1 MSREASV
8 LFDVP
13 GPKARRRNLIIG
25 VVGSLALA
33 AFLVFVIMRFEDTGQ
48 FESAKWDPFQYTG
61 VQQFIFDGLKATLKA
76 FALAAVFS
84 IVLGAFLAAGRL
96 SDHKIVRWASTTF
109 VTFFRAMPLLVLI
122 FMLYL
127 VPGSQGWWKWD
138 PMWPLV
144 VGLTIYNGTVQAEN
158 IRAGIL
164 AVPKGQ
170 SEAAYALGMRKTQV
184 MTMILVPQGIR
195 TMLPT
200 IISQVVVTLKD
211 TSLGYVI
218 TFEEL
223 LYTIQQMASTVVV
236 NDENP
241 YVPMIIVAG
250 AIYVAMCLVLSG
262 LANWIERRGRRAK
275 TGIVMAGAAEPV
287 IASDALEPVAG
298 TPGGPVGTRR
308 PPDTRAGD
316 GGAGG

>member
-25 VVGSLALA
+25 VLGSVALI
-33 AFLVFVIMRFEDTGQ
+33 AFMVFVVVRFEDTGQ
-48 FESAKWDPFQYTG
+48 FEAAKWDPFQYTG

-211 TSLGYVI
+211 TSLGFLI
-218 TFEEL
+218 TYPEL
-223 LYTIQQMASTVVV
+223 LAAAKLIGGYQDYHMPFIPVT
-236 NDENP
+236 
-241 YVPMIIVAG
+241 IIVG
-250 AIYVAMCLVLSG
+250 TIYVAMCMILSAFATW
-262 LANWIERRGRRAK
+262 LERRLRTSRKGKPPAVATPAPGESSR
-275 TGIVMAGAAEPV
+275 
-287 IASDALEPVAG
+287 DAVA
-298 TPGGPVGTRR
+298 V
-308 PPDTRAGD
+308 
-316 GGAGG
+316 

>member
-25 VVGSLALA
+25 IVGSLGLA
-33 AFLVFVIMRFEDTGQ
+33 AFLVFVIVRFNDTGQ
-48 FESAKWDPFQYTG
+48 FESAKWDPFQYSG

-200 IISQVVVTLKD
+200 IISQIVVTLKD
-211 TSLGYVI
+211 TSLGFLI
-218 TFEEL
+218 TYPEL
-223 LYTIQQMASTVVV
+223 LAAAKLIGGYQDYNMPFIPVT
-236 NDENP
+236 
-241 YVPMIIVAG
+241 IIVG
-250 AIYVAMCLVLSG
+250 TIYVAMCMILSAFATW
-262 LANWIERRGRRAK
+262 LERRLRTSRKGKPPAVVPP
-275 TGIVMAGAAEPV
+275 TQAESSRDRLAV
-287 IASDALEPVAG
+287 V
-298 TPGGPVGTRR
+298 
-308 PPDTRAGD
+308 
-316 GGAGG
+316 

>member
-25 VVGSLALA
+25 VVGTLALA

-211 TSLGYVI
+211 TSLGFLI
-218 TFEEL
+218 TYPEL
-223 LYTIQQMASTVVV
+223 LAAAKLIGGYQDYHMPFIPVT
-236 NDENP
+236 
-241 YVPMIIVAG
+241 IIVG
-250 AIYVAMCLVLSG
+250 TIYVAMCMILSAFATW
-262 LANWIERRGRRAK
+262 LERRLRTSRKGKPIAVQPPRP
-275 TGIVMAGAAEPV
+275 AAL
-287 IASDALEPVAG
+287 SLD
-298 TPGGPVGTRR
+298 
-308 PPDTRAGD
+308 
-316 GGAGG
+316 GAGV

>member
-13 GPKARRRNLIIG
+13 GPRARRRNLIIG
-25 VVGSLALA
+25 VVGSLGLA
-33 AFLVFVIMRFEDTGQ
+33 AFLVFVIVRFNDTGQ
-48 FESAKWDPFQYTG
+48 FESAKWDPFQYNG

-200 IISQVVVTLKD
+200 IISQIVVTLKD
-211 TSLGYVI
+211 TSLGFLI
-218 TFEEL
+218 TYPEL
-223 LYTIQQMASTVVV
+223 LAAAKLIGGYQDYNMPFIPVT
-236 NDENP
+236 
-241 YVPMIIVAG
+241 IIVG
-250 AIYVAMCLVLSG
+250 TIYVAMCMILSAFATW
-262 LANWIERRGRRAK
+262 LERRLRTSRKGKPPTVVPPTQAEQSLDK
-275 TGIVMAGAAEPV
+275 MAIV
-287 IASDALEPVAG
+287 
-298 TPGGPVGTRR
+298 
-308 PPDTRAGD
+308 
-316 GGAGG
+316 

>member
-25 VVGSLALA
+25 VVGSLGLA
-33 AFLVFVIMRFEDTGQ
+33 AFLVFVIVRFNDTGQ
-48 FESAKWDPFQYTG
+48 FESAKWDPFQYSG

-84 IVLGAFLAAGRL
+84 ILLGAFLAAGRL
-96 SDHKIVRWASTTF
+96 SDHRIVRWASTTF

-200 IISQVVVTLKD
+200 IISQIVVTLKD
-211 TSLGYVI
+211 TSLGFLI
-218 TFEEL
+218 TYPEL
-223 LYTIQQMASTVVV
+223 LAAAKLIGGYQDYNMPFIPVT
-236 NDENP
+236 
-241 YVPMIIVAG
+241 IIVG
-250 AIYVAMCLVLSG
+250 TIYVAMCMILSAFATW
-262 LANWIERRGRRAK
+262 LERRLRTSRKGKPPAVVPPTQAELSRDNVA
-275 TGIVMAGAAEPV
+275 IV
-287 IASDALEPVAG
+287 
-298 TPGGPVGTRR
+298 
-308 PPDTRAGD
+308 
-316 GGAGG
+316 

>member
-13 GPKARRRNLIIG
+13 GPKARMRNLI
-25 VVGSLALA
+25 VGIVGTLALA
-33 AFLVFVIMRFEDTGQ
+33 GFVIFVIVRFNETGQ
-48 FESAKWDPFQYTG
+48 FESAKWDPFQYSG
-61 VQQFIFDGLKATLKA
+61 VQQFILDGLKATLKA
-76 FALAAVFS
+76 FAYAAVLS
-84 IVLGAFLAAGRL
+84 ILLGALLAAGRL
-96 SDHKIVRWASTTF
+96 SDHAPVRWAATAF

-127 VPGSQGWWKWD
+127 IPGSMGWWKWD
-138 PMWPLV
+138 PLWPLV
-144 VGLTIYNGTVQAEN
+144 VGLTVYNGTVQAEN

-211 TSLGYVI
+211 TSLGFLI
-218 TFEEL
+218 TYPEL
-223 LYTIQQMASTVVV
+223 LAAAKLIGGYQDYNMPFIPVTL
-236 NDENP
+236 
-241 YVPMIIVAG
+241 IIG
-250 AIYVAMCLVLSG
+250 AIYISMCMILSAFATW
-262 LANWIERRGRRAK
+262 LERRLRTSRKGKPPAAPAQADMGGGYGRSTA
-275 TGIVMAGAAEPV
+275 TLPAAV
-287 IASDALEPVAG
+287 
-298 TPGGPVGTRR
+298 GPS
-308 PPDTRAGD
+308 A
-316 GGAGG
+316 

>member
-25 VVGSLALA
+25 VLGSVALLA
-33 AFLVFVIMRFEDTGQ
+33 FMVFVVVRFEDTGQ
-48 FESAKWDPFQYTG
+48 FEAAKWDPFQYTG

-211 TSLGYVI
+211 TSLGFLI
-218 TFEEL
+218 TYPEL
-223 LYTIQQMASTVVV
+223 LAAAKLIGGYQDYHMPFIPVT
-236 NDENP
+236 
-241 YVPMIIVAG
+241 IIVG
-250 AIYVAMCLVLSG
+250 TIYVAMCMLLSAFATW
-262 LANWIERRGRRAK
+262 LERRLRTSRKGKPPAVATPAPGELSR
-275 TGIVMAGAAEPV
+275 
-287 IASDALEPVAG
+287 DAVA
-298 TPGGPVGTRR
+298 V
-308 PPDTRAGD
+308 
-316 GGAGG
+316 

>member
-25 VVGSLALA
+25 VVGTLALA
-33 AFLVFVIMRFEDTGQ
+33 GFLVFVIMRFEDTGQ

-96 SDHKIVRWASTTF
+96 SDHKIVRWAATTF

-127 VPGSQGWWKWD
+127 VPASQGWWKWE

-200 IISQVVVTLKD
+200 IISQIVVTLKD
-211 TSLGYVI
+211 TSLGFLI
-218 TFEEL
+218 TYPEL
-223 LYTIQQMASTVVV
+223 LAAAKLIGGYQDYHMPFIPVT
-236 NDENP
+236 
-241 YVPMIIVAG
+241 IIVG
-250 AIYVAMCLVLSG
+250 AIYVAMCMILSAFATW
-262 LANWIERRGRRAK
+262 LERRLRTSRKGKPIAVESRA
-275 TGIVMAGAAEPV
+275 VAP
-287 IASDALEPVAG
+287 AL
-298 TPGGPVGTRR
+298 
-308 PPDTRAGD
+308 D
-316 GGAGG
+316 GAGV

>member
-25 VVGSLALA
+25 VLGSVALLA
-33 AFLVFVIMRFEDTGQ
+33 FMVFVVVRFEDTGQ
-48 FESAKWDPFQYTG
+48 FEAAKWDPFQYTG

-96 SDHKIVRWASTTF
+96 SDHRIVRWASTTF

-211 TSLGYVI
+211 TSLGFLI
-218 TFEEL
+218 TYPEL
-223 LYTIQQMASTVVV
+223 LAAAKLIGGYQDYHMPFIPVT
-236 NDENP
+236 
-241 YVPMIIVAG
+241 IIVG
-250 AIYVAMCLVLSG
+250 TIYVAMCMLLSAFATW
-262 LANWIERRGRRAK
+262 LERRLRTSRKGKPPAAATPAPGELSRDA
-275 TGIVMAGAAEPV
+275 MAV
-287 IASDALEPVAG
+287 
-298 TPGGPVGTRR
+298 
-308 PPDTRAGD
+308 
-316 GGAGG
+316 